1 MSVTTAKCDEPIP
14 GYRVLQRIG
23 AGGYGEVWTAQ
34 APGDLVKAI
43 KFVYGL
49 MDEDRASRELKAL
62 NRIKGVRHPFLLSL
76 ERIEVVDGQ
85 LVIVTELADSSIKD
99 RFEICRKEGKPGI
112 PRDELL
118 AYLRDTADA
127 LDYMSDQHSLQHL
140 DVKPENLLLLGG
152 RVKVADFGLV
162 KDIHDHTA
170 SMMGGL
176 TPVYAPPEVFEG
188 KPSRR
193 SDQYSLAI
201 VYQEMLTGVVPFP
214 GRTAAQLAA
223 QHLNAKPRLS
233 SLPPEDQPIVLRALS
248 KKPNDRFSSCREL
261 VDALCGAIRKPA
273 SSLGSGAFSPKP
285 AAGPSATLGATQAA
299 EGLLGG
305 TLPAQVTGPMGSAT
319 TGPQVTTTQPRTAA
333 EMLQHLESVSL
344 SIDSAATG
352 VFASAPRVTQHTA
365 GPIIADLSGAAAP
378 GDAFIPPMLA
388 DLGEAP
394 PVVDL
399 PPPDVDLAAWRIQP
413 TLFVGIGGTGTRVLA
428 RLQRRL
434 QDRLPAGAREL
445 FPMLALDS
453 DARDLTTVTHTAGL
467 QLRPEETLA
476 LPLRKS
482 QEYRD
487 DSRRLLEWLSR
498 RWLYNIPRSQLTE
511 GMRPLGRLALVDHAD
526 QAFGRIKGL
535 LQRLLA
541 ARRDEAVVPRVVIL
555 AAIGGGTGGGM
566 VTDVAFA
573 ARQILDELNQPD
585 AQVQTVLTYATNRN
599 PQQQELAGVNALAT
613 LTELQ
618 HFHRS
623 PFPGDLSCKLKERSA
638 TRPAISD
645 AYLVHLGEEL
655 ATEQFDTACDKVAEF
670 LLLDSVTPTAALL
683 AATRQLPSEQPAEGA
698 AEGLRLRTFGL
709 CQIGFAHDQLIEA
722 AVKRIC
728 RGVVER
734 WQGAPRRVNPKTSV
748 RLVARAVVDDD
759 PEQHIRQLTDARAQ
773 AIVQELHL
781 EVDSLMQIVQAMA
794 ADEMGGGP
802 EVFCRQFLAGGALKT
817 DRATIDI
824 WMSHA
829 NDIFGR
835 RPDEVVT
842 NPPPAKLLLVL
853 EERVT
858 RLVGQV
864 GLAIRKTIDTLIEE
878 PALRVYGAQRIAKGL
893 QAHLRHVCDRLR
905 EARGK
910 LEGEAFALE
919 SALYASVPN
928 AKIKSKGPK
937 FSPAE
942 FQTVFLQV
950 CKLRLFA
957 LSAVVASNI
966 ANSLQSH
973 AVMAYDGLVDL
984 SRELHHLAVQFA
996 TDEIA
1001 EEGEEDSVSS
1011 PCDDLGPLRVMV
1023 SEQLRQ
1029 ADDTLAQHIDEHFTA
1044 NVLYPAGGLKVSI
1057 TAGGAEREA
1066 LVAQLHTAARHAALG
1081 KLAAIDIAGSA
1092 LCGEGENQ
1100 PIRRCL
1106 GSAIPRLQASG
1117 GSRRLYCVV
1126 PAEAAQSLTPEM
1138 LRSQIPAEQFS
1149 QAAAVVPDDSG
1160 DVVLLFEQ
1168 GGLSVKHAAAALIDS
1183 RADMAEMAS
1192 RVHTRGDV
1200 TWTPLLGQ

>member
-1 MSVTTAKCDEPIP
+1 MSVTTAKSDEPIP

-34 APGDLVKAI
+34 APGDLIKAI

-99 RFEICRKEGKPGI
+99 RFEACRKEGKTGI

-118 AYLRDTADA
+118 SYLRDTADA

-193 SDQYSLAI
+193 SDQYSLGI

-233 SLPPEDQPIVLRALS
+233 SLPPEDQPVVMRALA
-248 KKPNDRFSSCREL
+248 KKPNDRFPSCREL
-261 VDALCGAIRKPA
+261 VDALSGTARKTA
-273 SSLGSGAFSPKP
+273 SGPGGGAFAPKP
-285 AAGPSATLGATQAA
+285 AVGTTPTVGATQAA
-299 EGLLGG
+299 DNLLGG
-305 TLPAQVTGPMGSAT
+305 TQPSSGTGSSGNAT
-319 TGPQVTTTQPRTAA
+319 TGPQVATTQPRTAA

-365 GPIIADLSGAAAP
+365 GPIIADLAGAAAP
-378 GDAFIPPMLA
+378 GDTFVPPMLA

-399 PPPDVDLAAWRIQP
+399 PPPAVDLAAWRIQP
-413 TLFVGIGGTGTRVLA
+413 TLFVGVGGTGTRMLA

-434 QDRLPAGAREL
+434 QDRLPPGARDL

-482 QEYRD
+482 QEYRE

-541 ARRDEAVVPRVVIL
+541 ARNDETAVPRVVIL
-555 AAIGGGTGGGM
+555 ASIGGGTGGGM

-573 ARQILDELNQPD
+573 ARQILDELNQAD
-585 AQVQTVLTYATNRN
+585 AHVQTVLSYATNRN

-623 PFPGDLSCKLKERSA
+623 PFPGDPACKLKERSA

-655 ATEQFDTACDKVAEF
+655 SPEQFDAACDKVAEF
-670 LLLDSVTPTAALL
+670 LLLDSVTPAAALL
-683 AATRQLPSEQPAEGA
+683 AASRQAPPQPTENGV

-709 CQIGFAHDQLIEA
+709 CQIGFAHDRLIEA
-722 AVKRIC
+722 AVKRTC
-728 RGVVER
+728 RAVVER
-734 WQGAPRRVNPKTSV
+734 WHGAPRRVSPKTSV
-748 RLVARAVVDDD
+748 RLVARAVVEDD
-759 PEQHIRQLTDARAQ
+759 PEQFLCQLTDTRAQ
-773 AIVQELHL
+773 AIVQQLHL

-802 EVFCRQFLAGGALKT
+802 EVFCRQFLAGGAQKA
-817 DRATIDI
+817 DRATIDV
-824 WMSHA
+824 WMAGA
-829 NDIFGR
+829 NDVFGR
-835 RPDEVVT
+835 RPDDVVT

-853 EERVT
+853 EERVS

-864 GLAIRKTIDTLIEE
+864 GLAIRKTIDTLVEE
-878 PALRVYGAQRIAKGL
+878 PALRVYGAQRIAKSL
-893 QAHLRHVCDRLR
+893 QAHLRQVCDRLR

-910 LEGEAFALE
+910 LEGEAMALE

-928 AKIKSKGPK
+928 AKHKTKGPK
-937 FSPAE
+937 FSAAE

-1001 EEGEEDSVSS
+1001 EEGDEETAASS
-1011 PCDDLGPLRVMV
+1011 CDDLGPLRSMV

-1029 ADDTLAQHIDEHFTA
+1029 ADEALAQHVDEQLTA

-1057 TAGGAEREA
+1057 TAGGAERET
-1066 LVAQLHTAARHAALG
+1066 LVAQLHSSARHAVLG
-1081 KLAAIDIAGSA
+1081 KLAAIDIARSA
-1092 LCGEGENQ
+1092 LCGEGEHQ

-1106 GSAIPRLQASG
+1106 GSAIPRLQESG
-1117 GSRRLYCVV
+1117 GGRRLYCVV
-1126 PAEAAQSLTPEM
+1126 PAEAAAALTSDM

-1149 QAAAVVPDDSG
+1149 QPAAVVPDDSG

-1183 RADMAEMAS
+1183 RADMAEMAG

-1200 TWTPLLGQ
+1200 TWTPLVGQ